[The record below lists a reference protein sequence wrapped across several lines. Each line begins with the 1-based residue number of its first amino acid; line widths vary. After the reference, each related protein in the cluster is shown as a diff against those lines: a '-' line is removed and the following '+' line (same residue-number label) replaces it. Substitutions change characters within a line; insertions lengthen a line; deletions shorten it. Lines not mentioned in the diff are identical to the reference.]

1 MKRKY
6 FVILTTFFVVCS
18 MQVQAAEKEEVQ
30 SLISIAEKR
39 LEAIKQKGDMG
50 HAKSEV
56 DKISIYINEAK
67 SDLKSGDEEMAYY
80 KISIGMAYFRKIEA
94 SQELIDAET
103 ELNQI
108 KDKLGK

>member
-6 FVILTTFFVVCS
+6 FLILAVFLMICS
-18 MQVQAAEKEEVQ
+18 MQVQAAEKEEIQ

-39 LEAIKQKGDMG
+39 LEAMKQQGNMDQ
-50 HAKSEV
+50 AKNEI

-67 SDLKSGDEEMAYY
+67 SDLKSGDEELAYY

-94 SQELIDAET
+94 SKELSDAET